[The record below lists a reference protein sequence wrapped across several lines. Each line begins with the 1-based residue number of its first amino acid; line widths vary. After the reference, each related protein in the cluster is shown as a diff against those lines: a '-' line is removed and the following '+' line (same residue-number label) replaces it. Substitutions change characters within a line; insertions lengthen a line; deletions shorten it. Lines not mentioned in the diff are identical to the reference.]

1 MKINLKLTLLS
12 ISLLSFLRCASGF
25 GIGMALPLY
34 YFGKLEAGT
43 IGFVTAATALSY
55 LFSPFLFRN
64 VYKKIGMKMCL
75 LIASIGFVVDQIGLQ
90 FFIDYPIMTYFF
102 LFIDGIMLGI
112 FWPVISGIFTVIM
125 SQENDELKK
134 TKLNRNFGLSW
145 NVGGLFGYLLSA
157 FALFIIADILLVF
170 DLSLIYTIIGLI
182 IAVSIKEPT
191 TDFGVER
198 TFEQEGS
205 NPNTGAKWKFP
216 IYIPFL
222 MALLFA
228 LIMGANGTL
237 YPFKSK
243 QLAFSDFSA
252 YLVSFVR
259 LIVQTSSISFALGL
273 SIKKLKKIVPYIM
286 IIGIGGLFVLGFT
299 EDLVVCMITSGILG
313 LFIGFIHSFGFRLTI
328 NKNLERNNMKA
339 TTYFE
344 TILGIFFWLGPILGG
359 ILTDFSIILGYSTLA
374 IVLFI
379 VLVFFVFV
387 QKKIEI
393 NY

>member
-1 MKINLKLTLLS
+1 MKFKLNIALLS

-34 YFGKLEAGT
+34 YEGKLTGGI
-43 IGFVTAATALSY
+43 IGFVVAATALAY

-64 VYKKIGMKMCL
+64 VYKKIGMKFCL
-75 LIASIGFVVDQIGLQ
+75 LIASIGFVIDQIGLQ
-90 FFIDYPIMTYFF
+90 FFLDVPIMTYLF

-112 FWPVISGIFTVIM
+112 FWPVISGMFTVII

-134 TKLNRNFGLSW
+134 TRLNRYFGLSW
-145 NVGGLFGYLLSA
+145 NIGGLFGYLFSA
-157 FALFIIADILLVF
+157 FALFIIADILLIF

-182 IAVSIKEPT
+182 IAISMKEQT
-191 TDFGVER
+191 TDFGIENPL
-198 TFEQEGS
+198 ELESS
-205 NPNTGAKWKFP
+205 NPNKGAKWKFP

-237 YPFKSK
+237 YPLKSK
-243 QLAFSDFSA
+243 QLAFTDFSA
-252 YLVSFVR
+252 YVVSFIR
-259 LIVQTSSISFALGL
+259 LIFQTACISYALAL
-273 SIKKLKKIVPYIM
+273 PIKKLKKIIPYLM
-286 IIGIGGLFVLGFT
+286 VIGMGVLFVLGFM

-359 ILTDFSIILGYSTLA
+359 ILADVSVLLGYSMLS
-374 IVLFI
+374 IVLLFSLIFFI
-379 VLVFFVFV
+379 FV
-387 QKKIEI
+387 KNKIQFQ
-393 NY
+393 